1 MSNNGFYTP
10 YQPPPIPGTSGQLPG
25 AGNFATAGS
34 PWFSVSNQFLPRN
47 LHDVIRWAKYITVQS
62 PVTTEVIRKFATYPI
77 TEFVVRTSSDA
88 TKRKYEEV
96 FKSFKLKTALH
107 NIGFEYYTVGN
118 VFISIYFP
126 IHRSLVCPSCT
137 STFNA
142 KNAEFTKFKNYE
154 FIGECPH
161 CGLKDVKFT
170 RRDAKSLNI
179 EDMNLIQWDPI
190 NIHVNFNQITGEYEY
205 YYKIPNDVK
214 RKIREGDKLFVN
226 SVPWGFVE
234 AVKNNQD
241 FKFDKNNIFHLQNL
255 SAGQQINGIAVP
267 PLISLF
273 YLVFYQATLRKANES
288 VATDFMSPLRVV
300 FPQAQTQ
307 NSDPVAQI
315 SLRNFVERMQAN
327 LVKHKQDNNHIVVAP
342 VPIGYQAVSGEGK
355 TLLVAQ
361 EIQQAEDSILL
372 ALGVSRELLAGTTNW
387 TSSTTGLR
395 LLENTMLCYTGQ
407 ITDLISWIMSRVS
420 KYLNLETCEV
430 ELAPFKLTDDQ
441 MLQQMLIGAVQQN
454 NGSLTSLY
462 ESFGLKFSDELD
474 KMREDAVARAVS
486 EVKTKL
492 EVDQST
498 YLAAKETGDNFD
510 RNNDYKTALAKAQ
523 QIAETLYTADDGTK
537 RAILNRLKLEDY
549 AMYMLVA
556 KLLEEYMEN
565 QAQQAQQVGP
575 DGKPIQGQPGQEGGE
590 GGGNAPGGAP
600 GQESDSAEE
609 PTNGAGQPDHQ
620 NGSGEE
626 KQNDTSAGPAE
637 E

>member
-10 YQPPPIPGTSGQLPG
+10 YQPPPIPGTSGGLPG

-77 TEFVVRTSSDA
+77 TEFVVRTKSEA

-96 FKSFKLKTALH
+96 FKSFKLKSALH
-107 NIGFEYYTVGN
+107 NIGFEYYTIGN

-126 IHRSLVCPSCT
+126 IHRTLHCPSC
-137 STFNA
+137 SQGFNA
-142 KNAEFTKFKNYE
+142 KNAEFTKFKTYK
-154 FIGECPH
+154 FVGDCPH
-161 CGLKDVKFT
+161 CGAKGVTFT
-170 RRDAKSLNI
+170 RRDAKSNNV

-190 NIHVNFNQITGEYEY
+190 NINVNFNPITGEYEY

-234 AVKNNQD
+234 AVENNQD
-241 FKFDKNNIFHLQNL
+241 FKFDRNNLFHLQNL
-255 SAGQQINGIAVP
+255 SAGQQINGVAVP

-288 VATDFMSPLRVV
+288 VATDFMSPLRVI
-300 FPQAQTQ
+300 FPQAQTA
-307 NSDPVAQI
+307 NSDPVSQI

-327 LVKHKQDNNHIVVAP
+327 LVKHKQDNNHVVVAP
-342 VPIGYQAVSGEGK
+342 VPIGYQAISGEGK
-355 TLLVAQ
+355 SLLVAS

-407 ITDLISWIMSRVS
+407 IGDLISWIMSRVS

-430 ELAPFKLTDDQ
+430 DLAPFKLTDDLN
-441 MLQQMLIGAVQQN
+441 LQQMLIQAVQSN
-454 NGSLTSLY
+454 NGSLSSLY
-462 ESFGLKFSDELD
+462 ESFGMNFSEELD
-474 KMREDAVARAVS
+474 KMREDAISRAVS

-498 YLAAKETGDNFD
+498 YLAARETGDSFD

-523 QIAETLYTADDGTK
+523 QIAEQLYTADDGTK

-549 AMYMLVA
+549 AMFMLVA
-556 KLLEEYMEN
+556 KLLEEYAEN
-565 QAQQAQQVGP
+565 QQAQMAMQQV
-575 DGKPIQGQPGQEGGE
+575 
-590 GGGNAPGGAP
+590 
-600 GQESDSAEE
+600 DSADE
-609 PTNGAGQPDHQ
+609 PTNGAGQPEHQ

-626 KQNDTSAGPAE
+626 KQNDTSSGPAAQQ
-637 E
+637 

>member
-1 MSNNGFYTP
+1 MSNSNFYTP

-25 AGNFATAGS
+25 ANNFATAGS

-47 LHDVIRWAKYITVQS
+47 LHDVIRWARYITVQS

-77 TEFVVRTSSDA
+77 TDFIVKTKSDA
-88 TKRKYEEV
+88 TKNKYEEV
-96 FKSFKLKTALH
+96 FKSFKLKSALH
-107 NIGFEYYTVGN
+107 NIGFEYYTIGN

-126 IHRSLVCPSCT
+126 IHRTLHCPACG
-137 STFNA
+137 STYNA
-142 KNAEFTKFKNYE
+142 KASEFTKFKNYE
-154 FIGECPH
+154 FVGDCPH
-161 CGLKDVKFT
+161 C
-170 RRDAKSLNI
+170 DAKGITFDRKDTKSMNI

-190 NIHVNFNQITGEYEY
+190 NINVNFNPITGEYEY
-205 YYKIPNDVK
+205 YYKIPNDIK
-214 RKIREGDKLFVN
+214 RKVREGDKLFVN
-226 SVPWGFVE
+226 SVPWGFIE

-241 FKFDKNNIFHLQNL
+241 FKFDKNNIFHLSNL

-267 PLISLF
+267 PLVSLF

-288 VATDFMSPLRVV
+288 VATDFMSPMRVI
-300 FPQAQTQ
+300 FPQAASQ
-307 NSDPVAQI
+307 NGDPVSQI

-342 VPIGYQAVSGEGK
+342 IPIGYQAISGEGK
-355 TLLVAQ
+355 TLLVST

-395 LLENTMLCYTGQ
+395 LLENTMLCYTSQ
-407 ITDLISWIMSRVS
+407 ITDLISWIMARVS
-420 KYLNLETCEV
+420 KYIGVETCEV
-430 ELAPFKLTDDQ
+430 ELTPFKLTDDQ
-441 MLQQMLIGAVQQN
+441 NLQQMLLQAVSAN

-462 ESFGLKFSDELD
+462 ESFGMNFSEELD
-474 KMREDAVARAVS
+474 NMRSDAIARAVH

-492 EVDQST
+492 QVDQST
-498 YLAAKETGDNFD
+498 YLAAKESGDSFD

-523 QIAETLYTADDGTK
+523 QIAETIYTADDGTK

-556 KLLEEYMEN
+556 KLLEEYEES
-565 QAQQAQQVGP
+565 QQAQMAQQQAAG
-575 DGKPIQGQPGQEGGE
+575 
-590 GGGNAPGGAP
+590 AGGAP
-600 GQESDSAEE
+600 GQASGPAQQAPDEKEE
-609 PTNGAGQPDHQ
+609 TSSNGAGGPESQ

-626 KQNDTSAGPAE
+626 KQEDSQGGPANK
-637 E
+637 

>member
-1 MSNNGFYTP
+1 MSNNTAWVP
-10 YQPPPIPGTSGQLPG
+10 YQPPPIPGTSYNLPG
-25 AGNFATAGS
+25 NNNFATSSS

-77 TEFVVRTSSDA
+77 TEFVVKTKSEA
-88 TKRKYEEV
+88 TKSKYEEI
-96 FKSFKLKTALH
+96 FKSFKLKSALH

-118 VFISIYFP
+118 VFVSIYFP
-126 IHRSLVCPSCT
+126 IHRTLYCPACAS
-137 STFNA
+137 NIAA
-142 KNAEFTKFKNYE
+142 KAANSVQFKNYE
-154 FIGECPH
+154 FIGDCPH
-161 CGLKDVKFT
+161 CDTKGVKFI
-170 RRDAKSLNI
+170 RRDTKSLNV

-190 NIHVNFNQITGEYEY
+190 NINVNFNPITGEYEY

-214 RKIREGDKLFVN
+214 RRIREGDKLFVN
-226 SVPWGFVE
+226 SVPWGFIE

-241 FKFDKNNIFHLQNL
+241 FKFDQNNLFHLKNL

-267 PLISLF
+267 PLVSLF

-288 VATDFMSPLRVV
+288 IATDFMSPLRVI
-300 FPQAQTQ
+300 FPQAQTA
-307 NSDPVAQI
+307 NSDPVSSI

-342 VPIGYQAVSGEGK
+342 TPIGYQAISGEGK
-355 TLLVAQ
+355 NLLVAT

-407 ITDLISWIMSRVS
+407 ITELISWIMARVS
-420 KYLNLETCEV
+420 KYLGIESCEV
-430 ELAPFKLTDDQ
+430 DLTPFKLTDDPN
-441 MLQQMLIGAVQQN
+441 LQQMLLQAVQTN
-454 NGSLTSLY
+454 NGSLSSLY
-462 ESFGLKFSDELD
+462 ESFGMKFSEELD
-474 KMREDAVARAVS
+474 RMREDAVARAVS

-510 RNNDYKTALAKAQ
+510 KNNDYKVALAKAQ

-549 AMYMLVA
+549 AMYLLVG
-556 KLLEEYMEN
+556 KLLEEYEE
-565 QAQQAQQVGP
+565 QQAAQVQQVGP
-575 DGKPIQGQPGQEGGE
+575 DGKPIPNQPGGTQTPDQSEQGSQEV
-590 GGGNAPGGAP
+590 A
-600 GQESDSAEE
+600 
-609 PTNGAGQPDHQ
+609 TNGAGSSENQ

-626 KQNDTSAGPAE
+626 KQEETAGGPPDQQ
-637 E
+637 